1 MQTTFT
7 PDQLKDPTTARSN
20 RILRTCVHCGMCTAT
35 CPTYQVLGDELD
47 SPRGR
52 IYLIKDMLESG
63 RPADAKTVKH
73 IDRCLSCL
81 ACMTTCPSGVDYM
94 HLIDHARAHIE
105 ATYRRPL
112 MERLLRGVL
121 ARVLPYPGRF
131 RLALAGAK
139 LAGPFARLMPDPRL
153 RAMLDMAPK
162 SIPPVSRNDD
172 PQVFPARGT
181 RRMRVALLTGCAQKA
196 LNTDIND
203 ATIRVLTRLGCEV
216 VVARG
221 AGCCGA
227 LTHHMGRVA
236 ESHGFAAANIR
247 AWMAEKRGAGLDA
260 VVINTSGCGTTVKD
274 YGAMFAG
281 DPMEADAGEIAG
293 LAKDVTEVLAML
305 APAAQAPEPLTVA
318 YHAAC
323 SLQHGQRVTSAPK
336 ALLTAAGFRVVT
348 PADAHL
354 CCGSAGTYNL
364 MQPEISGELKRRKVA
379 TLEAVRPDVIA
390 AGNIGC
396 MMQIGSG
403 TGIPVVHTVEL
414 IDWATGGPKPP
425 ALIRAEAAA

>member
-1 MQTTFT
+1 MQTHFT
-7 PDQLKDPTTARSN
+7 PDQLKDPATARSN
-20 RILRTCVHCGMCTAT
+20 KILRSCVHCGMCTAT

-63 RPADAKTVKH
+63 RAADEKTVRH

-94 HLIDHARAHIE
+94 HLVDHARAHIE
-105 ATYRRPL
+105 ATYRRPF
-112 MERLLRGVL
+112 MDRLLRGVL
-121 ARVLPYPGRF
+121 ARVLPYPQRF
-131 RLALAGAK
+131 RVALAGAR
-139 LAGPFARLMPDPRL
+139 LARPFARFLPDARL
-153 RAMLDMAPK
+153 RAMLAMAPMR
-162 SIPPVSRNDD
+162 IPPVSRNDD
-172 PQVFPARGT
+172 PQVFPAQGA
-181 RRMRVALLTGCAQKA
+181 RRMRVALMTGCAQRA

-203 ATIRVLTRLGCEV
+203 ATIRVLTRAGCDV

-227 LTHHMGRVA
+227 LTHHMGRVG

-274 YGAMFAG
+274 YAVMFAG
-281 DPMEADAGEIAG
+281 DPLAADAAEIAG
-293 LAKDVTEVLAML
+293 LAKDVTEVLMQLSLVAR
-305 APAAQAPEPLTVA
+305 APEPVTVA

-323 SLQHGQRVTSAPK
+323 SLQHGQRVTTAPK

-364 MQPEISGELKRRKVA
+364 MQPAISGELKRRKVA
-379 TLEAVRPDVIA
+379 TLEAVEPDVIA

-403 TGIPVVHTVEL
+403 TGIPLVHTVEL

-425 ALIRAEAAA
+425 ALIRADVRG